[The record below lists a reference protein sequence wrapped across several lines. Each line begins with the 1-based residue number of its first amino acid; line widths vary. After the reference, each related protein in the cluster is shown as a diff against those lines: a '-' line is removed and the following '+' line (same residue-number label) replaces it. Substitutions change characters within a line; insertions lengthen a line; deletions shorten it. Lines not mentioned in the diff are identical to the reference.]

1 MTSSKTK
8 HWSAGD
14 IIIINPILRTFSF
27 FFSIAVS
34 PKNPEENARLR
45 KNLKLYEFKFLL
57 MGLVICKKL

>member
-27 FFSIAVS
+27 FFPLQFSQ
-34 PKNPEENARLR
+34 ENARLR